1 MPENELFSA
10 SVGRKWRKKV
20 MSLEGMTE
28 EREPRQGKEGYHVS
42 LTKCEVLTNSK
53 KF

>member
-1 MPENELFSA
+1 MPENKLFSA
-10 SVGRKWRKKV
+10 SVGRKWREK
-20 MSLEGMTE
+20 SHELEGMTE

-42 LTKCEVLTNSK
+42 LTKCEVLKNSK